1 MESTIFP
8 VLKKGLLR
16 VILISFLS
24 IFKKLDNY
32 RHIGK
37 WFNKLI
43 YKPENKQKE
52 FKNKENAYNLVLII
66 KVHNLKIN

>member
-1 MESTIFP
+1 METTIFP

-16 VILISFLS
+16 VLLISFLN

-32 RHIGK
+32 NHIGK

-43 YKPENKQKE
+43 FKLENKQKE
-52 FKNKENAYNLVLII
+52 SKNSEKDYNLVLII
-66 KVHNLKIN
+66 KVLNLKIN